1 MSTSILTRAKAH
13 DIIRRMLASL
23 GDPYTRFLEPEEV
36 NLTHLRTFNLILKWL
51 KVLIDELFVVSSC

>member
-36 NLTHLRTFNLILKWL
+36 ILTHSTNL
-51 KVLIDELFVVSSC
+51 